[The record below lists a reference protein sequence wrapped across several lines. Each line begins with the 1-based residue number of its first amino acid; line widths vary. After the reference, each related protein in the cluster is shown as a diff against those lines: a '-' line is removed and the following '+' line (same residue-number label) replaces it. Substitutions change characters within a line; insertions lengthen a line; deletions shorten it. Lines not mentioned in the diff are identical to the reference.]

1 MVHFSKENT
10 VLPIEIYAFDRI
22 SLGFA
27 AASTDGGRFHDHS
40 PINFDLTLHNVTSF
54 KYRRLQVI
62 GDVVKLHASEAHCIA
77 VFEPESD
84 ILELW
89 NPLYV

>member
-1 MVHFSKENT
+1 MIHFSKKNA
-10 VLPIEIYAFDRI
+10 VLPIEIYAFDRV

-27 AASTDGGRFHDHS
+27 ATCTDGSRLHDHS
-40 PINFDLTLHNVTSF
+40 PINLDLTLHNITSF

-62 GDVVKLHASEAHCIA
+62 GNVVKLHASEAHCIA